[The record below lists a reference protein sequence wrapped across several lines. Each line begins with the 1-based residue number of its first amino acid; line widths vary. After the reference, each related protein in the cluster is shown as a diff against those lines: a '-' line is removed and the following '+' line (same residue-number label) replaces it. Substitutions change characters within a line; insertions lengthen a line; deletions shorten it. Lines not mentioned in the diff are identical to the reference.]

1 MAIGQ
6 SVQQLG
12 PIDPSSLIGR
22 ADRTL
27 VEPKATAA
35 LIDSFRQGVITAD
48 DIVNRIGQLGQSKKK
63 AEIDIA
69 GMQSM
74 QAQEAMSP
82 EAQATREAQL
92 QATTATAQQ
101 TAERA
106 RFPAT
111 KAFDDLAPGAGVE
124 VPTLPDGITPDSRKK
139 EKLGSRL
146 AAWKALRDDAREDLK
161 NVKTDLDPVTGITK
175 VLLEGKP
182 LTNEQHRAL
191 QKQAQMSFQSF
202 DSALSGTDSSVDS
215 PVAAPVSA
223 ARPSVAVSPSVD
235 TGTGYQLRQPLA
247 EKTPVVDPVE
257 RAQALAVTEALL
269 PQIAEARAA
278 VTRGGG
284 VGPVEGSAL
293 GRARNTLGS
302 WFGQRT
308 SELKDQRDLT
318 ILVSQKILEGAQGM
332 KGNLSDRDVQ
342 FLKDIVPKLSDQEAT
357 WNTFFDRWEAMTKV
371 NRDILSGKITKPTG
385 DLFAPADY
393 NPAAKAAVAAA
404 AAATATIPRF
414 NSPAEVPATTQFVI
428 GPDGNRYKN
437 PNYKP

>member
-82 EAQATREAQL
+82 EAVAARAQAL
-92 QATTATAQQ
+92 ATQSAVGATAQAQ
-101 TAERA
+101 AERTKILTQYPAVAYFDKLAAAAGITEPKNADGTPDYPQMEKIGAELAVQQA
-106 RFPAT
+106 RKAEAAT
-111 KAFDDLAPGAGVE
+111 ELANIEHDRSANGEILFSRTKQGLPVDSLKVRRLQDIASSPLSRQAPGTAQVAPAVE
-124 VPTLPDGITPDSRKK
+124 ARATPV
-139 EKLGSRL
+139 
-146 AAWKALRDDAREDLK
+146 AAE
-161 NVKTDLDPVTGITK
+161 VG
-175 VLLEGKP
+175 
-182 LTNEQHRAL
+182 
-191 QKQAQMSFQSF
+191 
-202 DSALSGTDSSVDS
+202 S
-215 PVAAPVSA
+215 PVAGGFSLGAPKA
-223 ARPSVAVSPSVD
+223 A
-235 TGTGYQLRQPLA
+235 
-247 EKTPVVDPVE
+247 TPVDPTE
-257 RAQALAVTEALL
+257 RAQAIAVTEALL

-278 VTRGGG
+278 VKRGTG
-284 VGPVEGSAL
+284 VGPVEGSA
-293 GRARNTLGS
+293 GAKIFNTVGS
-302 WFGQRT
+302 WFGARK
-308 SELKDQRDLT
+308 EALKDQRDLT

-357 WNTFFDRWEAMTKV
+357 WNTFFDRWESMTKV
-371 NRDILSGKITKPTG
+371 NRDILSGKIAKPTG

-393 NPAAKAAVAAA
+393 DPAATAAK
-404 AAATATIPRF
+404 AAATATAYPKVK
-414 NSPAEVPATTQFVI
+414 SAAEVATLPANVQFFLT
-428 GPDGNRYKN
+428 PDGRPKKN
-437 PNYKP
+437 PNFRP